1 MYSKNQILTE
11 YINRVNFGYLN
22 YGIKSAAK
30 YYFNQEP
37 RNLTHAEQL
46 ALLTLP
52 KDPKKYDPYNKPKNF
67 QTRFEGIV
75 NTLMKEHTITKE
87 EEENIMRES
96 LNWNRE
102 HENPLPYV
110 VDFLKAK
117 PETYQAKAHIR
128 TTFDRE
134 LTEQI
139 DMIAKN
145 TLSELTWRN
154 VSDYGILIAER
165 GDITPLTKGGRG
177 DFSNTKLRV
186 MIGGTNYMDSID

>member
-67 QTRFEGIV
+67 RTRFEVVIG
-75 NTLMKEHTITKE
+75 TLIKEHIITKE
-87 EEENIMRES
+87 EGENIMKES

-102 HENPLPYV
+102 HGNPLPYIG
-110 VDFLKAK
+110 DFLKAK
-117 PETYQAKAHIR
+117 PEIYQAKAHIR

-139 DMIAKN
+139 DMIARN

-154 VSDYGILIAER
+154 VNDYGILIAER
-165 GDITPLTKGGRG
+165 GNI
-177 DFSNTKLRV
+177 S
-186 MIGGTNYMDSID
+186 